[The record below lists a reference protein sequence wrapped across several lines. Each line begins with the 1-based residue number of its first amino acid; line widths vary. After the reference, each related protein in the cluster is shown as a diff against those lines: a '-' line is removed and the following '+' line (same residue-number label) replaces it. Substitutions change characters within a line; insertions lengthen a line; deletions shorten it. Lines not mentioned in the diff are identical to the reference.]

1 MCGRYALY
9 GPKSRSR
16 DDDREVSATDRAL
29 VQKLIDG
36 LLETFTPRYN
46 IAPQQGNPK
55 NYVPIIRRG
64 ESGALEAVLVQWW
77 LLPHWSKEARIRH
90 STFNARIETVGS
102 LASFRE
108 SFKRRRCLIPA
119 SGWYEWQELPGGNL
133 PWYVHPSKGDYLLF
147 AGLWDRWER
156 AGEVIESCSIIVG
169 PADESVEPYRDR
181 APFTV
186 ADHDLA
192 AWLDPE
198 RRDPES
204 AMSLLKPFD
213 HDAVASHRIDKR
225 VNKATIDVPAL
236 IEPLAGG
243 DG

>member
-16 DDDREVSATDRAL
+16 SDERDVSATDRAL
-29 VQKLIDG
+29 VQKLIDE

-64 ESGALEAVLVQWW
+64 ESGELEAVLVQWW

-102 LASFRE
+102 LA
-108 SFKRRRCLIPA
+108 RCLIPA
-119 SGWYEWQELPGGNL
+119 SGWYEWQELPTGNL
-133 PWYVHPSKGDYLLF
+133 PWYVHPSKGDHLLF

-156 AGEVIESCSIIVG
+156 AGEAIESCSIIVG
-169 PADESVEPYRDR
+169 PADEAVEPYRDR
-181 APFTV
+181 APYTV
-186 ADHDLA
+186 ADADLD
-192 AWLDPE
+192 AWLDPQHQ
-198 RRDPES
+198 DPDA
-204 AMSLLKPFD
+204 AMSLLKPFG
-213 HDAVASHRIDKR
+213 HDAIASHRIDKR
-225 VNKATIDVPAL
+225 VNKATIDDPAL
-236 IEPLAGG
+236 IEPISEER
-243 DG
+243 